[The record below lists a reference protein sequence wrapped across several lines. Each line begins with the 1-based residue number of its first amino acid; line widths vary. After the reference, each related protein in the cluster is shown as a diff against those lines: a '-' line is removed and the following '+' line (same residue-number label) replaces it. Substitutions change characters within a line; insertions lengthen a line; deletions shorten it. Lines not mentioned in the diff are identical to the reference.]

1 MAPFRLKVI
10 RSVFGIGERVAP
22 AITGRAA
29 FELFCRTP
37 NVKRLTAG
45 EQRAVSNAVDFM
57 AEARHHRLKSG
68 TGCVAVHEFR
78 PEPGRA
84 RAGTI
89 LVIHGW
95 RSRTEYMRAL
105 IEGFRNAGHKVVSLD
120 LPGHGQS
127 TGRRLTM
134 VSAVEA
140 ASQAAQWFGPFEAVV
155 GHSFG
160 GAVAV
165 NAAVGSIAGLPKL
178 VTKRLVLVAAPSSLP
193 LVFDG
198 FSQMLNVGPRSRTVM
213 DGRVER
219 IAGRPL
225 SDFVG
230 DRQLAAT
237 QVPSLVIHAPDDREV
252 SAEQARLYAAAGPH
266 VEVYWANGL
275 GHRRILSDPAVV
287 ERAVGF
293 VEPAAKISLH

>member
-10 RSVFGIGERVAP
+10 RSMFGVGERVAP
-22 AITGRAA
+22 ALTGRAA

-57 AEARHHRLKSG
+57 AEARHHRLRTG
-68 TGCVAVHEFR
+68 AGCVAVHEFR

-105 IEGFRNAGHKVVSLD
+105 IEGFRNAGYKVVSLD

-165 NAAVGSIAGLPKL
+165 NAAVSSIAGLPKL
-178 VTKRLVLVAAPSSLP
+178 VTKRLVLIAAPSSLP

-198 FSQMLNVGPRSRTVM
+198 FSQMLNVGPRSRIVM

-225 SDFVG
+225 ADFVG

-237 QVPSLVIHAPDDREV
+237 QVPTLVIHAPDDREV